1 MTVSATEVGRFVEEA
16 HLWTSK
22 DMPRDVARFK
32 LCVNTAEA
40 KMRRLRRSEKGSS
53 SIGDAKSQILNEPK
67 DMVAF
72 YDSRSPRLDFA
83 AFNCSSKSAEENLD
97 GYHRARHLTRAVCLF
112 AV

>member
-1 MTVSATEVGRFVEEA
+1 MGSGEA
-16 HLWTSK
+16 
-22 DMPRDVARFK
+22 
-32 LCVNTAEA
+32 
-40 KMRRLRRSEKGSS
+40 RRGSS

-97 GYHRARHLTRAVCLF
+97 GYHWAATSHERSAFSLSKSWYDGLNESIGRGEGAGTVKLR
-112 AV
+112 